1 MPTPP
6 GAPRPVPPESGGPP
20 RRSRAPGMGA
30 MQEAGPYMGLG
41 LQVAGG
47 LLFFVGLGYFA
58 DGYLGTTPW
67 GMVVGAVLGMVGV
80 IALLVRVSN
89 EASAQAKARKR
100 EPEA

>member
-1 MPTPP
+1 MPPSP
-6 GAPRPVPPESGGPP
+6 GGPP

-30 MQEAGPYMGLG
+30 MQEAGPFLGLG

-47 LLFFVGLGYFA
+47 LLFFVGLGYLA
-58 DGYLGTTPW
+58 EDYLGVASPW